1 MAVYKIDPLS
11 DPRWPEFLQR
21 HPDAAIFHTPEWIEA
36 LRRTYG
42 YEPVV
47 YTTSSPGSDLTNG
60 IPFCRINSWL
70 TGRRLVSLPFSDHC
84 QQMIAR
90 CGREDLSLEEGISS
104 AQIPKFYG
112 LLLMTRRDRW
122 RGRRH
127 HQGRTR
133 AYGSCGSPA

>member
-1 MAVYKIDPLS
+1 MSVYKIDPLS

-21 HPDAAIFHTPEWIEA
+21 HPDAAIFHTPAWLEA

-42 YEPVV
+42 YEAVV
-47 YTTSSPGSDLTNG
+47 YTASNPGSDLTNG

-90 CGREDLSLEEGISS
+90 SEREDLIIVEILEDQGRGDHY
-104 AQIPKFYG
+104 A
-112 LLLMTRRDRW
+112 RR
-122 RGRRH
+122 